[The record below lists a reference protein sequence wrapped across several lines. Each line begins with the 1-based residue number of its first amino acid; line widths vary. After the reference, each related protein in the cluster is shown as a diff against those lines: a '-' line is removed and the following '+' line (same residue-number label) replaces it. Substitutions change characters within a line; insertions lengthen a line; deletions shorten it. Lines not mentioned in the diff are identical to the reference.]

1 MGFNFLN
8 YTYKISNKQT
18 TLSPLR
24 NFSKIPTIF
33 TEENKKNTSTE
44 VPNPLLGSE
53 NTSQPTSQVNPLPPL
68 ESLEQRPVDNII
80 DVEALETKVAE
91 LTSKN
96 KSLTD
101 DVLKLRE
108 DRTYLHQEYKELNN
122 AKIKAEQNYSSLENE
137 LIAQT
142 NLNEIAMEKLNLRL
156 ENLKDEKNDQFNKL
170 MGNYA
175 EIQQN
180 NAKIRYLEDNLNN
193 PVLNTPNTP
202 NVSTDHDITNLT
214 EKQKLTDHVN
224 TLYDD
229 IVCKDEKLLEL
240 SSKVEDLSNSI
251 NASNQYYKQLTKR
264 LTNDVNRL
272 THDNDT
278 LEDRLKT
285 QKKFYELVI
294 KEHQTK
300 LNEV

>member
-180 NAKIRYLEDNLNN
+180 NANQSIAELGAAAFMNKSTDNKNMEDSYEDSNPSDDENDDVEDN
-193 PVLNTPNTP
+193 
-202 NVSTDHDITNLT
+202 
-214 EKQKLTDHVN
+214 E
-224 TLYDD
+224 
-229 IVCKDEKLLEL
+229 
-240 SSKVEDLSNSI
+240 
-251 NASNQYYKQLTKR
+251 
-264 LTNDVNRL
+264 
-272 THDNDT
+272 
-278 LEDRLKT
+278 
-285 QKKFYELVI
+285 
-294 KEHQTK
+294 
-300 LNEV
+300 